1 MLALVACLLL
11 AVAAVFAA
19 IVAANP
25 ARPPMAGLDRA
36 WGSLIRPTR
45 DAVLT
50 DVAKVLSD
58 VAGPTRRHDHC
69 HRCRAL
75 PLVRAQAQ
83 DRGDLPGD
91 HPGSSRR
98 ARLQLIKH
106 LVMRARPS
114 GGLVAADAG
123 SFPSGHVITI
133 LAVALALTLVLVRPG
148 RRRRAL
154 AAVAVA
160 TLVMILCRTYLGVH
174 WLSDTLESI
183 AVAGGIVLGLWAILG
198 LRIEREAGT
207 QAGPCQILPLSSL
220 MSRELMGTLAL

>member
-1 MLALVACLLL
+1 ML
-11 AVAAVFAA
+11 
-19 IVAANP
+19 
-25 ARPPMAGLDRA
+25 
-36 WGSLIRPTR
+36 SY
-45 DAVLT
+45 
-50 DVAKVLSD
+50 
-58 VAGPTRRHDHC
+58 VAGPLGGTIIAIAVALFLWFARKRRIAAIFLAITP
-69 HRCRAL
+69 AL
-75 PLVRAQAQ
+75 TSGASA
-83 DRGDLPGD
+83 
-91 HPGSSRR
+91 
-98 ARLQLIKH
+98 LIKH

-198 LRIEREAGT
+198 LRIEREAGHPGGLR
-207 QAGPCQILPLSSL
+207 A
-220 MSRELMGTLAL
+220 RYYHKVA